1 MGLEVKKVKM
11 SAADTK
17 WSGGC
22 MYGAVRYEATG
33 EPVGLVYCHCE
44 SCRRHSG
51 APVSALAGFKVDDVK
66 FTKGERSL
74 YASSEGVRR
83 GFCGACGTTMT
94 WEGDGEEL
102 GMLVEIHLGTLDDH
116 GALTPK
122 SHIHYR
128 ERVSWFDTKDSLP
141 RYAVWEDESG

>member
-1 MGLEVKKVKM
+1 MGGTD
-11 SAADTK
+11 SK

-22 MYGAVRYEATG
+22 MCGAVRYEATG
-33 EPVGLVYCHCE
+33 EPVGLAYCHCE

-51 APVSALAGFKVDDVK
+51 APVSALAGFKIDDIK

-74 YASSEGVRR
+74 YASSEGVER
-83 GFCGACGTTMT
+83 GFCGACGTTLT

-102 GMLVEIHLGTLDDH
+102 GMLVEIHLGTLDDPD
-116 GALTPK
+116 GLAPK

-128 ERVSWFDTKDSLP
+128 ERVSWFDTTDSLP
-141 RYAVWEDESG
+141 RYAEWEDES